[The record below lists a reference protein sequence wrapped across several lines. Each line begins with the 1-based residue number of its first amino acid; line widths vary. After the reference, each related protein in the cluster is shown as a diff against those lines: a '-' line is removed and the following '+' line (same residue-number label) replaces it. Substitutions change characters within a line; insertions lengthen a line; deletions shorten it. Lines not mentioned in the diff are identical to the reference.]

1 MREFLEYLQGN
12 DKEQYSK
19 KNIDKEKVSV
29 IKPKS
34 YQDIQLL
41 IDSLKQ
47 KEGFI
52 VDFEDTEFKL
62 AQRMLDFLSGAIY
75 SLEGSIDILKNKM
88 YILLPKGLNIKT
100 KLTKG
105 ER

>member
-1 MREFLEYLQGN
+1 MAGFLEFLQGEE
-12 DKEQYSK
+12 KTGRKRKYST
-19 KNIDKEKVSV
+19 DDVSV

-34 YQDIQLL
+34 FSEIQML

-47 KEGFI
+47 NEGFI
-52 VDFEDTEFKL
+52 VDFEGLDTTL

-75 SLEGSIDILKNKM
+75 SIEGRIEQIKNKM

-100 KLTKG
+100 KLNKG
-105 ER
+105 QK